1 MAVPLENCVLIV
13 VDCSKSG
20 HDHGPGG
27 PSVNPDSQAGSEQQR
42 HEVGEE
48 ETGVGEASPTASLRG
63 RLDGAG
69 QGQRPVF
76 GGGGTRY
83 GRA

>member
-1 MAVPLENCVLIV
+1 MQFSLE
-13 VDCSKSG
+13 SAWQ
-20 HDHGPGG
+20 HDGPP

-83 GRA
+83 GRAGNMISVKTT